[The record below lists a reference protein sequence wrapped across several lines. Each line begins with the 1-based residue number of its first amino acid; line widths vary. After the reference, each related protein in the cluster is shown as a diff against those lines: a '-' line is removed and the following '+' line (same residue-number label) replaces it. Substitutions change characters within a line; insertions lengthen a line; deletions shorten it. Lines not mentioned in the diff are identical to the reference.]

1 MCLTGGTGRT
11 RKKTKLRLYIK
22 TNVIYYTTSQ
32 MSTER
37 ERYMIEVC
45 YIQVRVLH
53 NDVTDVTETG
63 IRTYII

>member
-1 MCLTGGTGRT
+1 
-11 RKKTKLRLYIK
+11 
-22 TNVIYYTTSQ
+22 

-63 IRTYII
+63 IRIYII